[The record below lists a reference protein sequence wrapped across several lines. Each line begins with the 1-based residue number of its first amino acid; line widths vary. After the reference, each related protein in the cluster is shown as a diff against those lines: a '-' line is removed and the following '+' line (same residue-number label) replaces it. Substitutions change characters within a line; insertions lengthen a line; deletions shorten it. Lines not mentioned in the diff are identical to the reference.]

1 MTSIRRFSMH
11 PGRRVCLIRLKRPI
25 VLASAL
31 LLLTSA
37 VLLPGCSTLP
47 KSYYE
52 HSVPESAEGS
62 AVSEPETPEA
72 KDFTLCYSSEDS
84 LSPFAARTRSNLE
97 LASLL
102 YQGLTALDAEW
113 APQPALASSVTVSGT
128 TVTAVIRENAVFSDG
143 SAVTAADA
151 ASSFE
156 LAKASDNYKVLLKNV
171 AGAAAEKGAVVFTL
185 SSPDPNA
192 AACLSFPVIK
202 SGTADSP
209 VGSGPYVYKTG
220 GEPSLEANPHADS
233 SALPV
238 IRLKDYPNGDATIR
252 GLESGAISF
261 YFDDLSSGDIPRT
274 SSANINVPLNSL
286 VFLGINS
293 KKAGL
298 SGSAVRGAL
307 SNAISRTNLAANA
320 FAGRAQPASAPF
332 SGQWKP
338 AVELK
343 GFDVNE
349 NIAVAVAQLEQAGYN
364 NTDGNPLSVELLVSE
379 GNSFRTTAAELLQQQ
394 LAKAGV
400 SVTVVSLPFAEYG
413 ERLKSGD
420 FTLYLGEIRLPANM
434 GLWPFFS
441 VDGPASYGIDTG
453 GSAAA
458 AYGEYLAGGKTLQE
472 FADIFTQDVPFIPLC
487 WREGLAAYD
496 RSLTGVTP
504 TAFNAYYGIGGWS
517 FS

>member
-1 MTSIRRFSMH
+1 MKRM
-11 PGRRVCLIRLKRPI
+11 KRPGT
-25 VLASAL
+25 LAAL

-37 VLLPGCSTLP
+37 ALLAGCSTLP

-52 HSVPESAEGS
+52 HSEPESIPSSGA
-62 AVSEPETPEA
+62 SEPETPET
-72 KDFTLCYSSEDS
+72 KDFALCYSSGDS
-84 LSPFAARTRSNLE
+84 LNPFAARTRSNLE
-97 LASLL
+97 LAPLL
-102 YQGLTALDAEW
+102 YQGLTVLDAEW
-113 APQPALASSVTVSGT
+113 TPQPALASSVSVSGN
-128 TVTAVIRENAVFSDG
+128 TVTAAIREDAVFSDG

-151 ASSFE
+151 AASFQ

-171 AGAAAEKGAVVFTL
+171 ESAAAGNGTVTFTL

-220 GEPSLEANPHADS
+220 DEPFLEANPHADS
-233 SALPV
+233 PSLPV

-274 SSANINVPLNSL
+274 SSANINVPLNTL

-293 KKAGL
+293 GKAGL
-298 SGSAVRGAL
+298 SSPAVRGAL
-307 SNAISRTNLAANA
+307 STAISRTDLASNA
-320 FAGRAQPASAPF
+320 FAGRAQPAVAPF
-332 SGQWKP
+332 SKQWKV

-343 GFDVNE
+343 GFDANE

-379 GNSFRTTAAELLQQQ
+379 GNSFRAAAAELLQQQ

-400 SVTVVSLPFAEYG
+400 SVTVVSLPFEEYG

-434 GLWPFFS
+434 ALWPFFTS
-441 VDGPASYGIDTG
+441 GGPAAYGINTSG
-453 GSAAA
+453 ITAA

-472 FADIFTQDVPFIPLC
+472 FIDAFTQDVPFIPLC

-496 RSLTGVTP
+496 RSLTGVAP

>member
-171 AGAAAEKGAVVFTL
+171 AGAA
-185 SSPDPNA
+185 
-192 AACLSFPVIK
+192 
-202 SGTADSP
+202 
-209 VGSGPYVYKTG
+209 
-220 GEPSLEANPHADS
+220 
-233 SALPV
+233 
-238 IRLKDYPNGDATIR
+238 
-252 GLESGAISF
+252 GL
-261 YFDDLSSGDIPRT
+261 
-274 SSANINVPLNSL
+274 
-286 VFLGINS
+286 
-293 KKAGL
+293 
-298 SGSAVRGAL
+298 
-307 SNAISRTNLAANA
+307 
-320 FAGRAQPASAPF
+320 
-332 SGQWKP
+332 
-338 AVELK
+338 
-343 GFDVNE
+343 
-349 NIAVAVAQLEQAGYN
+349 
-364 NTDGNPLSVELLVSE
+364 
-379 GNSFRTTAAELLQQQ
+379 
-394 LAKAGV
+394 
-400 SVTVVSLPFAEYG
+400 
-413 ERLKSGD
+413 
-420 FTLYLGEIRLPANM
+420 
-434 GLWPFFS
+434 
-441 VDGPASYGIDTG
+441 
-453 GSAAA
+453 
-458 AYGEYLAGGKTLQE
+458 
-472 FADIFTQDVPFIPLC
+472 
-487 WREGLAAYD
+487 
-496 RSLTGVTP
+496 RSLQR
-504 TAFNAYYGIGGWS
+504 AMEARCRIKGI
-517 FS
+517 